1 MDEYSSAKD
10 TAEVTE
16 SWVEFRMQH
25 MPCQHMDVMC
35 RAKKGGGEERKTQSS
50 LGRGLSLSPGLEKP
64 EPYTL
69 QQ

>member
-1 MDEYSSAKD
+1 
-10 TAEVTE
+10 
-16 SWVEFRMQH
+16 
-25 MPCQHMDVMC
+25 MDVMC